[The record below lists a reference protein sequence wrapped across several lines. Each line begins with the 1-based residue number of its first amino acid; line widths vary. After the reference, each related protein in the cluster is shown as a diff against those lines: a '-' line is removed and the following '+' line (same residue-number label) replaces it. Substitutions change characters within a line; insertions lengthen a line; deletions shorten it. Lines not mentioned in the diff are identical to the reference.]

1 MNAMIEKQVKSSDG
15 HVIQVYVW
23 PNKEAKAWV
32 HINHGM
38 AEHALR
44 YARFAEVL
52 VAAGFAVLAHNHR
65 GHGPSQADTLGCLAK
80 DSNWQHILGDI
91 AQVRASECH
100 DGRPYFLF
108 GHSMGSFIVQSFLTL
123 YPQAIDGLILCAS
136 NLQAPTLSRLGRFV
150 ASIEKWRVGDAKPSK
165 LIQFLSFGSFNQ
177 HFKPS
182 RTEFDWLSRD
192 TLEVDKYI
200 ADPLCGFACSSG
212 FWHAFLDSL
221 VALYRP
227 ASLQKIQADLPILC
241 IGGSDDP
248 VGLMGKGLPKLAQAY
263 QQLGQANVSLKLYAQ
278 ARHELL
284 NERNRDEVMA
294 DIVNWLRQHCSLSSA
309 C

>member
-1 MNAMIEKQVKSSDG
+1 MNRMIEKQIKSSDG

-23 PNKEAKAWV
+23 PNNEAKAWV

-52 VAAGFAVLAHNHR
+52 VAAGFAVVAHNHQ
-65 GHGPSQADTLGCLAK
+65 GHGSLQVDSLGCLAQG
-80 DSNWQHILGDI
+80 SSWQHILADI
-91 AQVRASECH
+91 AQVRTSECH
-100 DGRPYFLF
+100 DDRPYFLF
-108 GHSMGSFIVQSFLTL
+108 GHSMGSFIVQSFLTHF
-123 YPQAIDGLILCAS
+123 PQAIDGVILSAS
-136 NLQAPTLSRLGRFV
+136 NFQAPTLSRLGRLV
-150 ASIEKWRVGDAKPSK
+150 ASIEKWRVGEDKPSK

-177 HFKPS
+177 HFKPN

-192 TLEVDKYI
+192 EREVDQYI
-200 ADPLCGFACSSG
+200 ADPLCGFACSTG
-212 FWHAFLDSL
+212 FWHAFLNSL

-227 ASLQKIQADLPILC
+227 GSMQNIQADLPMLC

-248 VGLMGKGLPKLAQAY
+248 VGLMGKGLPKLTKAY
-263 QQLGQANVSLKLYAQ
+263 QQLGQSTVSLKLYAH

-284 NERNRDEVMA
+284 NEINRDEVTR
-294 DIVNWLRQHCSLSSA
+294 DIVHWLNQQCSLSLP
-309 C
+309 